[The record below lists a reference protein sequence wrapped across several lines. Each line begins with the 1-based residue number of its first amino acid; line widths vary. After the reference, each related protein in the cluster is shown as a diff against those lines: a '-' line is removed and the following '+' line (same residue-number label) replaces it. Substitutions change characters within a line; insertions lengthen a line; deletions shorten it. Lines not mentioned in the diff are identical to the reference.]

1 MSSNGQ
7 NENLRSQRPR
17 VTLMIPEQNAY
28 QDHINAIHPQP
39 SPFIMSAHTANT
51 GGNSM
56 NQPDWPHPMLQQ
68 LYAQRAGDFV
78 CKQFEGLQSFTKGGL
93 SVGEK
98 SVVWL
103 YAKFRSWSRNW
114 LTHFFL
120 FFVMGLYTLG
130 GAYVFQKIEGEK

>member
-1 MSSNGQ
+1 
-7 NENLRSQRPR
+7 
-17 VTLMIPEQNAY
+17 
-28 QDHINAIHPQP
+28 
-39 SPFIMSAHTANT
+39 
-51 GGNSM
+51 M

-120 FFVMGLYTLG
+120 FFVMGLYTVG